1 MISLLLAAWLSATLP
16 ERMAQVDQAQ
26 QAIWASSEAPNPLTA
41 RGPSLQTLRQ
51 IGAVD
56 DAAGLRAHAL
66 LLKWGS
72 AADAQGA
79 WTWLTMR
86 YGNDRRL
93 APVLEGWWDGSALP
107 DATAKLRSLST
118 QTKSAD
124 VAATARLLL
133 ARRDLADGRRDEGLR
148 ALRALARSNG
158 ATPSTLMGA
167 GKPARLSNVAKAIL
181 FQEERLAP
189 GALLP
194 EIAARTLAGA
204 RPDRRR
210 WRGRMLIIDFW
221 ATWCPP
227 CIAALPRLKAM
238 TAANPSLHLVSIS
251 GDDRPSTVLR
261 WLQRNPHPGDHLW
274 IDPSGRVSTAWINS
288 AYPFYVVAAQ
298 DGRII
303 GTATTIAQ
311 VERLVAQAG

>member
-1 MISLLLAAWLSATLP
+1 
-16 ERMAQVDQAQ
+16 
-26 QAIWASSEAPNPLTA
+26 
-41 RGPSLQTLRQ
+41 
-51 IGAVD
+51 
-56 DAAGLRAHAL
+56 
-66 LLKWGS
+66 
-72 AADAQGA
+72 
-79 WTWLTMR
+79 
-86 YGNDRRL
+86 
-93 APVLEGWWDGSALP
+93 
-107 DATAKLRSLST
+107 
-118 QTKSAD
+118 
-124 VAATARLLL
+124 
-133 ARRDLADGRRDEGLR
+133 
-148 ALRALARSNG
+148 
-158 ATPSTLMGA
+158 MGA